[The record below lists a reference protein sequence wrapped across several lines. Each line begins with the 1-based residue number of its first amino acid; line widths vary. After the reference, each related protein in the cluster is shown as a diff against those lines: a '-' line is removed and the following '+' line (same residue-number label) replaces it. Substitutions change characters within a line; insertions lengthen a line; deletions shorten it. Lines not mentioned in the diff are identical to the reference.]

1 MVLPD
6 LWGPRARACGRR
18 HSQSSRMTLASMM
31 TRAPRLMP
39 APPAR
44 SAAAPGR
51 QAPSWPQRHTV
62 TFRGCSRCWGGCPES
77 WSSRLRR
84 CSPSGTRSLGRRRAW
99 LTAEGACGQ
108 AGAGDGCTPPCLC
121 TEQQPT
127 GWRSWHARPRFP
139 QLSSASDNQSPPGL
153 RVHQREP
160 PPGSEPQGCV
170 WGGSPLT
177 WLRLQFRASSGTLGL
192 SWKWKGAP
200 WGGRSSSVAPK
211 RRPEP
216 RSGVLHRLPHGGDS
230 SGAWSLTSR
239 ISMDRVPVAVLGG
252 EAVGGRGL
260 VGPWP
265 LWSPHQPCKSA
276 EWSAWLSALGQQQG
290 PQLGLGSPGTRLGSP
305 LTVILGQD
313 DGPVPAI
320 LEEGG

>member
-1 MVLPD
+1 MLSRRSSCSPCRSLLSQDCCRNRARRATSRASTGWGSGRRSGSGGGGARGRGERRGRGPEGAWAAGGGARGRVGLPRG
-6 LWGPRARACGRR
+6 WGPRARACGRR

-108 AGAGDGCTPPCLC
+108 AGAGGGRTPPCLC
-121 TEQQPT
+121 TRKQPT

-139 QLSSASDNQSPPGL
+139 HPSSASDNQSLPGL
-153 RVHQREP
+153 RVH
-160 PPGSEPQGCV
+160 
-170 WGGSPLT
+170 
-177 WLRLQFRASSGTLGL
+177 
-192 SWKWKGAP
+192 
-200 WGGRSSSVAPK
+200 
-211 RRPEP
+211 
-216 RSGVLHRLPHGGDS
+216 
-230 SGAWSLTSR
+230 
-239 ISMDRVPVAVLGG
+239 
-252 EAVGGRGL
+252 
-260 VGPWP
+260 
-265 LWSPHQPCKSA
+265 
-276 EWSAWLSALGQQQG
+276 
-290 PQLGLGSPGTRLGSP
+290 
-305 LTVILGQD
+305 
-313 DGPVPAI
+313 
-320 LEEGG
+320 